1 MLSRAARR
9 DGSKLLACIAVAVSA
24 AGCGATAAKHPPQS
38 AVIGRGATLAGPSF
52 VATVYRGEQPP
63 QGSADGARWQTAP
76 SWLVKASRRAQL
88 ERREACPL
96 SVSIEASGGA
106 GGYNTCLARSSSGP
120 SPSVTC
126 GEGLLTITSVTL
138 PATRSVRL
146 LLSDGRSMTTRALD
160 APAGFGARAGLYF
173 QVVRGP
179 SPIPR
184 SLAELDAHG
193 RVLRSVALPPI
204 VECTKDP
211 LKYLPGGVRTL
222 VEGRIPRGPAFSITA
237 EHYRFLGKTYVDL
250 SANISAHGMREG
262 GGSGS
267 FSPRRSPQ
275 AFAWSTQ
282 EGCEADP
289 SVRWSIVY
297 GLLRDS
303 RDTALARR
311 GVKEYAV
318 KVAPIPASFHAG
330 GELAYVVLPQQ
341 PSEVL
346 VRGASGRTLQH
357 ETWAACPRGAASQG
371 RAPASAPSVPD
382 SPPRREPRA
391 RPLADLR

>member
-1 MLSRAARR
+1 MLNRIARR
-9 DGSKLLACIAVAVSA
+9 SGARLLACVVVAVSA
-24 AGCGATAAKHPPQS
+24 AGCGAATAAKHPPQS
-38 AVIGRGATLAGPSF
+38 AVIGRGATLAGPRF
-52 VATVYRGEQPP
+52 IATVYRGEQPP
-63 QGSADGARWQTAP
+63 QVSAGGVRWQTAP
-76 SWLVKASRRAQL
+76 PWLVKQSRRAQI

-106 GGYNTCLARSSSGP
+106 GGYNTCLARSGSGP
-120 SPSVTC
+120 SPRVTC
-126 GEGLLTITSVTL
+126 GEGLLTITSATL

-146 LLSDGRSMTTRALD
+146 LLSDGRSVTTRALD

-267 FSPRRSPQ
+267 FSPQRSPQ

-303 RDTALARR
+303 RATALARVGGR
-311 GVKEYAV
+311 QYAV
-318 KVAPIPASFHAG
+318 KVASIPGSFHAG

-346 VRGASGRTLQH
+346 VRGAGGQTLQH
-357 ETWAACPRGAASQG
+357 EDLDGLPVRICKPGESASIGAFG
-371 RAPASAPSVPD
+371 P
-382 SPPRREPRA
+382 
-391 RPLADLR
+391 

>member
-1 MLSRAARR
+1 MLSRTARR
-9 DGSKLLACIAVAVSA
+9 DASKLLACIAVAVSV
-24 AGCGATAAKHPPQS
+24 AGCGATAAKHLPQS

-52 VATVYRGEQPP
+52 VATVYRGKQPP
-63 QGSADGARWQTAP
+63 RGSAADVRLQTAP

-88 ERREACPL
+88 ERSEACPL

-106 GGYNTCLARSSSGP
+106 GGYNTCLARSGSEP

-146 LLSDGRSMTTRALD
+146 LLSDGRSVTARALD
-160 APAGFGARAGLYF
+160 APAGFGARAGIYF

-222 VEGRIPRGPAFSITA
+222 VEGRIPRGPAFSIRA
-237 EHYRFLGKTYVDL
+237 ERYRFLGKTYVDL
-250 SANISAHGMREG
+250 SAEVDAQGSSEG

-267 FSPRRSPQ
+267 FSPQRSPQ

-303 RDTALARR
+303 RDTALARVGGR
-311 GVKEYAV
+311 QYAV
-318 KVAPIPASFHAG
+318 RVASIPGSLHAG

-346 VRGASGRTLQH
+346 VRGASGHTLQH
-357 ETWAACPRGAASQG
+357 EDLDGLPERGCKPGESASIG
-371 RAPASAPSVPD
+371 AIGP
-382 SPPRREPRA
+382 
-391 RPLADLR
+391 

>member
-9 DGSKLLACIAVAVSA
+9 DGSKLLACIAVAASA
-24 AGCGATAAKHPPQS
+24 AGCGATSAKHPPQS

-63 QGSADGARWQTAP
+63 QGSAADVRLQTAP
-76 SWLVKASRRAQL
+76 SWLVKAYRRAQL
-88 ERREACPL
+88 ERSEACPL
-96 SVSIEASGGA
+96 SVSIEAGGGA
-106 GGYNTCLARSSSGP
+106 GGYNTCLARSGSGP

-126 GEGLLTITSVTL
+126 GEGLLTITSATL

-146 LLSDGRSMTTRALD
+146 LLSDGRSVTTRALD

-267 FSPRRSPQ
+267 FSPQRSPQ

-282 EGCEADP
+282 EGCEVHP

-303 RDTALARR
+303 RDTALARI
-311 GVKEYAV
+311 GAKEYAV
-318 KVAPIPASFHAG
+318 KVASIPGSFHPG
-330 GELAYVVLPQQ
+330 GELAYVMLPQQ

-346 VRGASGRTLQH
+346 VRSASGHTLQH
-357 ETWAACPRGAASQG
+357 EALDGLPARSCKPGESAGIAAVGP
-371 RAPASAPSVPD
+371 
-382 SPPRREPRA
+382 
-391 RPLADLR
+391 